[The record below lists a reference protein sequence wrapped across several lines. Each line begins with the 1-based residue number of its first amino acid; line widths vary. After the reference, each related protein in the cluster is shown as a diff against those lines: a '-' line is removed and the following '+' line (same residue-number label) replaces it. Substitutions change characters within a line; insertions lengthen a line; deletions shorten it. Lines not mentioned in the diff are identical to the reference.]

1 MKNEIKYLINIHPK
15 IKSIKELT
23 QYLTLYST
31 IFFSED
37 GKKAEIVVD
46 KENNKKYTV
55 YSCIKSIKG
64 DKDNYYT
71 ISVYQE
77 DGVELLEFF
86 DKLINDIIRTQ
97 KDLTEE
103 RFIVLED
110 GISEY
115 YASKAYPKL
124 FHTEN
129 IIRAF
134 ITEMMSYFGPKNW
147 AMSMGKRL
155 LAGKVQNDDYNNSFI
170 YRTDFDH
177 LKVILTKEYKENEAE
192 EVLKEVREKMEKLYG
207 KSEMSE
213 VLEIKKYI
221 CEKKPYTIWDRFV
234 KEYTKTDW
242 EKEQFRNK
250 MDSLYSLRCKIAHSN
265 LFRKENYE
273 EFERLSDEMIQ
284 QMEKLTLQIEQINKI
299 DDETI
304 ALLNEAADELN
315 IEDTSKDTIIVPA
328 KPEGFKD
335 VFLGE
340 ERWYHIRIS
349 DEKINQIKYIAA
361 YEAHNNKFIQYYA
374 EVDSIENS
382 KIKEG
387 YKVVYFKSK
396 ATLLP
401 NNRKIKL
408 GENKYYAPQS
418 IRYVSSEK
426 LFDENVMTL
435 DQLFN

>member
-1 MKNEIKYLINIHPK
+1 MKNEIKYLINIHTK

-23 QYLTLYST
+23 QYLTFYST

-37 GKKAEIVVD
+37 GKKAEIID

-55 YSCIKSIKG
+55 YSCIKSIEG

-77 DGVELLEFF
+77 DGVELIEFF

-103 RFIVLED
+103 NFIVLED

-129 IIRAF
+129 VIRAF

-147 AMSMGKRL
+147 AMSMVKRL
-155 LAGKVQNDDYNNSFI
+155 LEGKVQNDDYNNSFL

-192 EVLKEVREKMEKLYG
+192 EVLKEVREKMEKLDG
-207 KSEMSE
+207 QSGISE
-213 VLEIKKYI
+213 VIEIKKYI
-221 CEKKPYTIWDRFV
+221 REKKPYTIWDRFV

-265 LFRKENYE
+265 SFRKENYE
-273 EFERLSDEMIQ
+273 KFESLSDEMIR
-284 QMEKLTLQIEQINKI
+284 QMEKLTFQIEAINEI

-315 IEDTSKDTIIVPA
+315 IEDTSKDTLIVPA
-328 KPEGFKD
+328 KPEGFED
-335 VFLGE
+335 AFLGE
-340 ERWYHIRIS
+340 DRWYHIRIS

-374 EVDSIENS
+374 EVDHIENS

-387 YKVVYFKSK
+387 YKVVYFKNK
-396 ATLLP
+396 AILLP
-401 NNRKIKL
+401 NNRKIQL
-408 GENKYYAPQS
+408 GKNKYYAPQS

-426 LFDENVMTL
+426 LFDENVRTL

>member
-23 QYLTLYST
+23 QYLALYST

-55 YSCIKSIKG
+55 YSCIKSIEG

-86 DKLINDIIRTQ
+86 DELINDIIRTQ
-97 KDLTEE
+97 NDLTEE
-103 RFIVLED
+103 KFIVLED

-115 YASKAYPKL
+115 YASKAYSKL

-147 AMSMGKRL
+147 AMNMGKRL
-155 LAGKVQNDDYNNSFI
+155 LGSKVQNDDYNNRFL
-170 YRTDFDH
+170 YHTDFDH
-177 LKVILTKEYKENEAE
+177 LQVILTKEHKENEAE
-192 EVLKEVREKMEKLYG
+192 EVLKEVRKKMEKLDG
-207 KSEMSE
+207 KSEISE

-221 CEKKPYTIWDRFV
+221 REKKPYTIWDRFV

-242 EKEQFRNK
+242 EKEQFKNK

-265 LFRKENYE
+265 SFRKENYE
-273 EFERLSDEMIQ
+273 EFKSLSDEMIQ
-284 QMEKLTLQIEQINKI
+284 QMEKLTLQIEEINEI

-315 IEDTSKDTIIVPA
+315 IEDTSKDTLIVPA
-328 KPEGFKD
+328 KPEGFED
-335 VFLGE
+335 VFIRE
-340 ERWYHIRIS
+340 NRWYHIRIS

-374 EVDSIENS
+374 EVDYIENS

-387 YKVVYFKSK
+387 YKVVYFKNK

-401 NNRKIKL
+401 NNRKIQL
-408 GENKYYAPQS
+408 GKNKYYAPQS

-426 LFDENVMTL
+426 LFDENVRTL

>member
-15 IKSIKELT
+15 IKSIKELA

-37 GKKAEIVVD
+37 GKKVKMVD
-46 KENNKKYTV
+46 KENNEEFTAN
-55 YSCIKSIKG
+55 SCIKNMEG

-71 ISVYQE
+71 IIVYQE
-77 DGVELLEFF
+77 NGIEYLECF

-97 KDLTEE
+97 KDITEE
-103 RFIVLED
+103 KFILLED
-110 GISEY
+110 GISKY
-115 YASKAYPKL
+115 YASKAYAKL
-124 FHTEN
+124 FYTEN

-134 ITEMMSYFGPKNW
+134 VTEMMSFFGPKNW
-147 AMSMGKRL
+147 ANSMGKKL
-155 LAGKVQNDDYNNSFI
+155 LEGKVRNEDYNNSFL
-170 YRTDFDH
+170 YHTDFDQ
-177 LKVILTKEYKENEAE
+177 LKVILTKEYKANEPE
-192 EVLKEVREKMEKLYG
+192 EVLKEVREKMEKIDDE
-207 KSEMSE
+207 SEISE

-221 CEKKPYTIWDRFV
+221 REKKPYTIWDRFA

-242 EKEQFRNK
+242 EKDQFRNK

-265 LFRKENYE
+265 SFSKDNYR
-273 EFERLSDEMIQ
+273 EFEALSDEMI
-284 QMEKLTLQIEQINKI
+284 EKITKLTHQIEEIKEI

-315 IEDTSKDTIIVPA
+315 IEDTSTDTLIVPA
-328 KPEGFKD
+328 KPEGFKE

-340 ERWYHIRIS
+340 NRWYYIRIS
-349 DEKINQIKYIAA
+349 DAKINQIKYIAA
-361 YEAHNNKFIQYYA
+361 YEAQNNKCIQYYA
-374 EVDSIENS
+374 EVDYIENS

-387 YKVVYFKSK
+387 YKVVNFKNK

-401 NNRKIKL
+401 NNRKIEL
-408 GENKYYAPQS
+408 GDNKYYAPQS
-418 IRYVSSEK
+418 IRYVTSEK
-426 LFDENVMTL
+426 LFDENVKTL

>member
-1 MKNEIKYLINIHPK
+1 MKNEIKYLINIHTK

-37 GKKAEIVVD
+37 GKKAEIVD

-55 YSCIKSIKG
+55 DSCIKSIEG

-86 DKLINDIIRTQ
+86 DELINCIIHTQ
-97 KDLTEE
+97 KDLTKEK
-103 RFIVLED
+103 FIILED

-115 YASKAYPKL
+115 YASKAYSKL

-129 IIRAF
+129 KIRAF
-134 ITEMMSYFGPKNW
+134 ITEMMSYFGPEKW

-155 LAGKVQNDDYNNSFI
+155 IGSNVKDDYDNRFL
-170 YRTDFDH
+170 YQTDFDH
-177 LKVILTKEYKENEAE
+177 LQVFLTKEHKENEAE
-192 EVLKEVREKMEKLYG
+192 EVLKEVRKKMEKLNG
-207 KSEMSE
+207 KSEISE

-221 CEKKPYTIWDRFV
+221 REKKPYTIWDRFV

-242 EKEQFRNK
+242 EKEQFKNK

-265 LFRKENYE
+265 SFRKENYD
-273 EFERLSDEMIQ
+273 EFKSLSDEMIQ
-284 QMEKLTLQIEQINKI
+284 QMEKLTLQIEEINEI

-315 IEDTSKDTIIVPA
+315 IEDTSKDTLIVPA
-328 KPEGFKD
+328 KPEGFED
-335 VFLGE
+335 VFIGE
-340 ERWYHIRIS
+340 NRWYHIRIS

-374 EVDSIENS
+374 EVDYIENS

-387 YKVVYFKSK
+387 YKVVYFKNK

-401 NNRKIKL
+401 NYRKIQL
-408 GENKYYAPQS
+408 GKNKYYAPQS

-426 LFDENVMTL
+426 LFDENVKTL